1 MEFTPLASRQAAVEI
16 LVSCLD
22 KGQPLDEALARHAG
36 FAGLDPRDRAFVRLL
51 LATTLRRLGEIDVVL
66 AALIERPLEGPN
78 AAGRQ
83 VLRLGAAQL
92 LFLGTAPHAAVDTS
106 VRLIEDAH
114 LPHLK
119 GLANAVLRRI
129 SREGAAILGDRDPA
143 RLNTPQWLWA
153 SWAEAYGEDTTR
165 AIAAA
170 HLIEAPLDLTPR
182 SNTDFWAGQL
192 EAEVLPTGTLRRTGG
207 GHIAELPGF
216 AEGAWWVQDAAATL
230 PVRLLGDIAGKRV
243 ADLCAAPGGKTMQLC
258 AAGAN
263 VTAVDISGRRMVRVG
278 ENLARAGLAA
288 ELVTADASKWMASEK
303 FDAILL
309 DAPCTG
315 TGTLRRHPDIAWLKD
330 EEDVGRL
337 TLTQDRL
344 LLHAVEQLKPG
355 GMLVYAVCSLQE
367 DEGLARIEALLARDK
382 RLSRVPVQ
390 PAELPGLDGALTRD
404 GDVRTLPSMWPER
417 GGLDGFY
424 IARLALR

>member
-16 LVSCLD
+16 LVACLD

-129 SREGAAILGDRDPA
+129 SREGATILGDRDPA
-143 RLNTPQWLWA
+143 RLNTPQWLWQ
-153 SWAEAYGEDTTR
+153 SWAETYGEEATR

-207 GHIAELPGF
+207 GHIAELAGF

-243 ADLCAAPGGKTMQLC
+243 ADLCAAPGGKTAQLA
-258 AAGAN
+258 AAGAL
-263 VTAVDISGRRMVRVG
+263 VTAVDRSAKRLQRLTG
-278 ENLARAGLAA
+278 NLTRLGLSAA
-288 ELVTADASKWMASEK
+288 TVAADAATWRPSTPA
-303 FDAILL
+303 DAALV
-309 DAPCTG
+309 DAPCSATG
-315 TGTLRRHPDIAWLKD
+315 TIRRHPDIPRLKGPD
-330 EEDVGRL
+330 DVTAMAAL
-337 TLTQDRL
+337 QARL
-344 LLHAVEQLKPG
+344 LTAAIDMVRPG
-355 GMLVYAVCSLQE
+355 GILVYCVCSLQPE
-367 DEGLARIEALLARDK
+367 EGPAVVRKVLE
-382 RLSRVPVQ
+382 SGVPVE
-390 PAELPGLDGALTRD
+390 PVPIAAAEIGGLDELLDRGGRL
-404 GDVRTLPSMWPER
+404 RTLPCHLPGA
-417 GGLDGFY
+417 GGLDGFF
-424 IARLALR
+424 IARLRRQ